1 MKFNLVKS
9 LFKLFKTVKILFS
22 DMTMA
27 AVEDEILTSGR
38 IKKSIQ
44 QAIKFNSNP
53 EADQKII

>member
-22 DMTMA
+22 DLTMA

-38 IKKSIQ
+38 IKKKYST
-44 QAIKFNSNP
+44 S
-53 EADQKII
+53 DQI